1 MNALKSVFNFL
12 GRFLTST
19 RIVLTNLITFIFLAL
34 VFIGLISVFIPND
47 RSIDKEGKVVIL
59 NPEGVLVDQEVK
71 YSDFQFSFG
80 QVEQIQTRDL
90 IKLIQSISK
99 DEDIPAVLLDFSGLS
114 YSGPT
119 NLIEISEE
127 IQKLSEL
134 KRVIAFSDRYTTSS
148 YLIAAHADEIYI
160 HQAGGFDIQGIGGYR
175 SYNKSLYENL
185 KMKVSDLFVLFA
197 TTEKFGYFNI
207 FFTKSLNSSG
217 LSSPSPSISNILS
230 NFSFSKIYLIP
241 KALH

>member
-19 RIVLTNLITFIFLAL
+19 RIVVTNLITFIFLAL

-59 NPEGVLVDQEVK
+59 NPEGVLVDQEVQ

-114 YSGPT
+114 YELLMSSLQAPY
-119 NLIEISEE
+119 
-127 IQKLSEL
+127 KLFGASLEPL
-134 KRVIAFSDRYTTSS
+134 WNQNHPKIRLGLDRCMQ
-148 YLIAAHADEIYI
+148 L
-160 HQAGGFDIQGIGGYR
+160 
-175 SYNKSLYENL
+175 
-185 KMKVSDLFVLFA
+185 V
-197 TTEKFGYFNI
+197 
-207 FFTKSLNSSG
+207 
-217 LSSPSPSISNILS
+217 
-230 NFSFSKIYLIP
+230 
-241 KALH
+241 